1 MKTNIKL
8 IELMVSNGLDRH
20 YAVFL
25 KLKHIHVNSR
35 VYNYSPYKFSQ
46 QSGLSRNSI
55 KKYIDFFITEGWA
68 RIEGKDLVLIS
79 TEKLKSKY
87 SVKLKHNIKVDKG
100 SVTEIVN
107 NLRYQLFILKQNQFK
122 RLKRLKEYRDN
133 PKGKGAVK
141 MYRNAT
147 KQLQSYKGEFSEN
160 LKISTNKLGLLINKS
175 KSTASRLIKQSKATV
190 IKGKRVFIKFTNKAE
205 LPEGMFKY
213 NRYVVKIECNQ
224 YIF

>member
-25 KLKHIHVNSR
+25 KLKHIHINSR

-55 KKYIDFFITEGWA
+55 KKHVDFFITEGWA

-79 TEKLKSKY
+79 TEKLKAKY
-87 SVKLKHNIKVDKG
+87 SIKLKHNIKVNKG

-160 LKISTNKLGLLINKS
+160 LKISTNKLGLIINKS
-175 KSTASRLIKQSKATV
+175 GSTAHRLIKESKAKV
-190 IKGKRVFIKFTNKAE
+190 IKGKKTVIKCTRKVD
-205 LPEGMFKY
+205 LPSGMFNFKS
-213 NRYVVKIECNQ
+213 YVVKIECNQ